1 MLPLGREWHFVPQK
15 HRKILREKS
24 KLEYGTKSLAKHKQ
38 SMMLGLL
45 EFGLNNHDVIWPY
58 FPKILLG
65 FFFFFLWFG
74 ILQGSTGSKF
84 RRRKPTFVA
93 YYGINLGNLYVV
105 EKPSKNRAS
114 M

>member
-65 FFFFFLWFG
+65 FFFFFFFVVWDIARLNREQVQKKKTNICSLLWNKFG
-74 ILQGSTGSKF
+74 
-84 RRRKPTFVA
+84 
-93 YYGINLGNLYVV
+93 
-105 EKPSKNRAS
+105 
-114 M
+114 